1 MRWQAAG
8 PVVFAQEQSAAFL
21 KSSFDLC
28 GERRHPG
35 REDTSDG
42 VCAEK
47 VWSQHFDWITRL
59 FIKVSP
65 VRELSVALDRFSC
78 ILFSFGSVSFVTVCS
93 DA

>member
-8 PVVFAQEQSAAFL
+8 PTVFAQEQSAAFL

-42 VCAEK
+42 ICAGK
-47 VWSQHFDWITRL
+47 AWSQHFDWITRL

-65 VRELSVALDRFSC
+65 VRELVSVAHDRFSC
-78 ILFSFGSVSFVTVCS
+78 ILFSFGSVFPL
-93 DA
+93 